1 MVTGDWTRWP
11 RPFRTVVGIL
21 HESAG
26 AVRIA
31 GDLRSFVRLLGDILL
46 FRLLG
51 VLSLPG
57 RNRDREIRLKD
68 GTRIVYRLNRG
79 DIQSIRE
86 VWMDEVYRLPSPM
99 LPGVVIDLGANIGL
113 TSLWLARRHAPARII
128 AVEPS
133 PQNARLVRLN
143 LSRNGIPA
151 TVVVAAAGPRDGTA
165 RFSASADSN
174 QGHLGD
180 EGQEV
185 PVISMPTLLREH
197 ASGQPVAL
205 MKMDIE
211 GGEQELLTSD
221 TEWLSRIPAMMAEF
235 HPDRIDYPGLIG
247 RLESAGFAY
256 HRPDHRVIFM
266 DYFTRT
272 SG

>member
-1 MVTGDWTRWP
+1 MGDWTRWP
-11 RPFRTVVGIL
+11 PPFRTFVGIL

-26 AVRIA
+26 AVRIV
-31 GDLRSFVRLLGDILL
+31 GDLRSLIRLLVDILL
-46 FRLLG
+46 FRVLG
-51 VLSLPG
+51 LFSIPG

-86 VWMDEVYRLPSPM
+86 VWMDEVYRLPSPI

-113 TSLWLARRHAPARII
+113 TSLWLARRHAPTRVI

-143 LSRNGIPA
+143 LSRNGVPA
-151 TVVVAAAGPRDGTA
+151 TVVEAAAGARDGTA

-174 QGHLGD
+174 QGQLGED
-180 EGQEV
+180 GEEV
-185 PVISMPTLLREH
+185 PVISMSTLLREH
-197 ASGQPVAL
+197 APGQSVAL

-211 GGEQELLTSD
+211 GGEQDLLSSN
-221 TEWLSRIPAMMAEF
+221 TEWLSRIPVVLAEF
-235 HPDRIDYPGLIG
+235 HPDRVDYPGLIG
-247 RLESAGFAY
+247 KLESAGFVY
-256 HRPDHRVIFM
+256 HRPDHRVLFM
-266 DYFTRT
+266 DCFTRT
-272 SG
+272 GG